1 MGNKK
6 TGDFFAKFSIKNIRN
21 LKKDQLLIL
30 LLLGILLVVIAI
42 PVGGEDEEAG
52 SGAGSGGL
60 ESGSGEGAAEGTA
73 GSQAEYVKYMEE
85 KLADTLSQIEG
96 AGEVTVMITLESSAE
111 RIVEKDETYEGETV
125 TESDSQGGSRDTDQS
140 SREETTVYA
149 QGDGQDGT
157 PYISK
162 ELSPKIGGVVVIAP
176 GGDKAQVKQNITEA
190 VEALFGVES
199 HKIRIMK
206 KHQT

>member
-1 MGNKK
+1 M
-6 TGDFFAKFSIKNIRN
+6 
-21 LKKDQLLIL
+21 
-30 LLLGILLVVIAI
+30 
-42 PVGGEDEEAG
+42 
-52 SGAGSGGL
+52 
-60 ESGSGEGAAEGTA
+60 
-73 GSQAEYVKYMEE
+73 
-85 KLADTLSQIEG
+85 
-96 AGEVTVMITLESSAE
+96 
-111 RIVEKDETYEGETV
+111 
-125 TESDSQGGSRDTDQS
+125 
-140 SREETTVYA
+140 
-149 QGDGQDGT
+149 

>member
-1 MGNKK
+1 MK
-6 TGDFFAKFSIKNIRN
+6 
-21 LKKDQLLIL
+21 
-30 LLLGILLVVIAI
+30 
-42 PVGGEDEEAG
+42 
-52 SGAGSGGL
+52 
-60 ESGSGEGAAEGTA
+60 
-73 GSQAEYVKYMEE
+73 
-85 KLADTLSQIEG
+85 
-96 AGEVTVMITLESSAE
+96 
-111 RIVEKDETYEGETV
+111 TYEGETV

-199 HKIRIMK
+199 HKIRDNEEASNMTG
-206 KHQT
+206 QRAGG

>member
-42 PVGGEDEEAG
+42 PAGREDEVAG
-52 SGAGSGGL
+52 SGVL

-190 VEALFGVES
+190 VEALFPVES
-199 HKIRIMK
+199 HKIKVVKMK
-206 KHQT
+206 

>member
-42 PVGGEDEEAG
+42 PAGREDEVAG
-52 SGAGSGGL
+52 GGVL
-60 ESGSGEGAAEGTA
+60 ESGSGEETVEGTA

-140 SREETTVYA
+140 SREESTVYA
-149 QGDGQDGT
+149 QGDGQDGM

-176 GGDKAQVKQNITEA
+176 GGEKAQVKQNITEA

>member
-6 TGDFFAKFSIKNIRN
+6 KGDFFAKFSIKNIRN

-42 PVGGEDEEAG
+42 PAGREDEVAG
-52 SGAGSGGL
+52 SGVL

>member
-42 PVGGEDEEAG
+42 PAGREDEVAG
-52 SGAGSGGL
+52 SGVL
-60 ESGSGEGAAEGTA
+60 ESGSGEETVEGTA

-149 QGDGQDGT
+149 QGDGQDGM

>member
-42 PVGGEDEEAG
+42 PAGREDEVAG
-52 SGAGSGGL
+52 SGVL

-111 RIVEKDETYEGETV
+111 RIVEKMK
-125 TESDSQGGSRDTDQS
+125 
-140 SREETTVYA
+140 
-149 QGDGQDGT
+149 
-157 PYISK
+157 PMK
-162 ELSPKIGGVVVIAP
+162 EK
-176 GGDKAQVKQNITEA
+176 
-190 VEALFGVES
+190 
-199 HKIRIMK
+199 R
-206 KHQT
+206 

>member
-42 PVGGEDEEAG
+42 PAGREDEVVG
-52 SGAGSGGL
+52 SGVL
-60 ESGSGEGAAEGTA
+60 ESGSGEETVEGTA

-125 TESDSQGGSRDTDQS
+125 TESDSQGGTRDTDQS

>member
-21 LKKDQLLIL
+21 PKKDQLLIL

-42 PVGGEDEEAG
+42 PAGREDEVAG
-52 SGAGSGGL
+52 SGVL
-60 ESGSGEGAAEGTA
+60 ESGSGEETVEGTA

>member
-42 PVGGEDEEAG
+42 PAGREDEVAG
-52 SGAGSGGL
+52 SGVL

-125 TESDSQGGSRDTDQS
+125 TESDSQGAAEIRTSPAGRRPPFTP
-140 SREETTVYA
+140 RETGRT
-149 QGDGQDGT
+149 GR
-157 PYISK
+157 PISAK
-162 ELSPKIGGVVVIAP
+162 S
-176 GGDKAQVKQNITEA
+176 
-190 VEALFGVES
+190 
-199 HKIRIMK
+199 
-206 KHQT
+206 

>member
-42 PVGGEDEEAG
+42 PAGREDEVAG
-52 SGAGSGGL
+52 SGVL
-60 ESGSGEGAAEGTA
+60 ESGSGEETVEGTA

-140 SREETTVYA
+140 SREESTVYA
-149 QGDGQDGT
+149 QGDEQDGT

>member
-30 LLLGILLVVIAI
+30 MLLGILLVVIAI
-42 PVGGEDEEAG
+42 PAGREDEVAG
-52 SGAGSGGL
+52 SGVL
-60 ESGSGEGAAEGTA
+60 ESGSGEETVEGTA

-140 SREETTVYA
+140 SREESTVYA

>member
-42 PVGGEDEEAG
+42 PAGREDEVAG
-52 SGAGSGGL
+52 SGVL

>member
-42 PVGGEDEEAG
+42 PAGREDEVAG
-52 SGAGSGGL
+52 SGVL
-60 ESGSGEGAAEGTA
+60 ESGSGEETVEGTA
-73 GSQAEYVKYMEE
+73 GGQAEYVKYMEE

-149 QGDGQDGT
+149 QGDGQDGM

>member
-42 PVGGEDEEAG
+42 PAGREDEVAG
-52 SGAGSGGL
+52 SGVL
-60 ESGSGEGAAEGTA
+60 ESGSGEETVEGTA

-111 RIVEKDETYEGETV
+111 RIVEKDETYEGKTV

>member
-42 PVGGEDEEAG
+42 PAGREDEVAG
-52 SGAGSGGL
+52 SGVL
-60 ESGSGEGAAEGTA
+60 ESGSGEETVEGTA
-73 GSQAEYVKYMEE
+73 GSQTEYVKYMEE
-85 KLADTLSQIEG
+85 KLTDTLSQIEG

>member
-42 PVGGEDEEAG
+42 PAGREDEVAG
-52 SGAGSGGL
+52 SGVL
-60 ESGSGEGAAEGTA
+60 ESGSGEETVEGTA

>member
-42 PVGGEDEEAG
+42 PAGREDEVAG
-52 SGAGSGGL
+52 SGVL

-149 QGDGQDGT
+149 QGDGQDGM

>member
-42 PVGGEDEEAG
+42 PAGREDEEAG
-52 SGAGSGGL
+52 SGAGSGVL
-60 ESGSGEGAAEGTA
+60 ESGSGEETVEGTA

-125 TESDSQGGSRDTDQS
+125 TESDSQGAAEIRTSPAGRRPPFTP
-140 SREETTVYA
+140 RETGRT
-149 QGDGQDGT
+149 GR
-157 PYISK
+157 PISAK
-162 ELSPKIGGVVVIAP
+162 S
-176 GGDKAQVKQNITEA
+176 
-190 VEALFGVES
+190 
-199 HKIRIMK
+199 
-206 KHQT
+206 

>member
-42 PVGGEDEEAG
+42 PAGREDEAAG
-52 SGAGSGGL
+52 SGVL
-60 ESGSGEGAAEGTA
+60 ESGSGEETVEGTA